1 MALDSIGSD
10 LNKIGMKPITQIGEV
25 SNAAPL
31 RSAIPA
37 AVTPSIEKDGANV
50 NSNKGKI
57 PASGSIFGGE
67 NKSSGAEKV
76 IQQYSSDKKQLQSFL
91 SALENVDLSD
101 GISNESDEVMN
112 ELLTLGFDMK
122 VENGKIVITDADG
135 NEIKPEDFNALKTN
149 LKNTLKR
156 SISSLDAQ
164 QSSAPTGAKPGVTGV
179 SNNKPVTNAPQAMMS
194 EAQQNEMLNVLQGYS
209 DTEKQIESSKPLKAE
224 LDKSIKEYETKM
236 SQAENQSKKIDMSIS
251 QILSLRTQAE
261 ALVEKSKTQPL
272 TATEKK
278 QLVSISS
285 TIDLKQKEMQSYQQG
300 NELLMQQVDQVFSQF
315 SDNLSESEK
324 STKSSMQAA
333 LKAKVSGQGLTVR
346 ENFLASISEDIYK
359 LTANMSPDELEKT
372 MSDPAARVKL
382 LAPTNKLI
390 DKMSTA
396 KSLKDF
402 SATELDTLW
411 TKFKIKAVEENGQLN
426 FYYHANDKTKPEK
439 VSSSDFK
446 QMRVDINNV
455 VTSPDLFTLARAAG
469 QISIAYDTSIASQS
483 QELSAD
489 NNQPLD
495 PEQNKF
501 KKSEGKIEDLKGKAR
516 NADQPIK
523 FTDETPQAKE
533 AKRLE
538 ISSIDKSMEHKKEE
552 EKYHEKQIKNIY
564 ENRREINKFID
575 AKRAAQV
582 EQERDIKDKN
592 IKIK

>member
-1 MALDSIGSD
+1 
-10 LNKIGMKPITQIGEV
+10 
-25 SNAAPL
+25 
-31 RSAIPA
+31 
-37 AVTPSIEKDGANV
+37 
-50 NSNKGKI
+50 
-57 PASGSIFGGE
+57 
-67 NKSSGAEKV
+67 
-76 IQQYSSDKKQLQSFL
+76 
-91 SALENVDLSD
+91 
-101 GISNESDEVMN
+101 MN

-164 QSSAPTGAKPGVTGV
+164 QSSAPAGV
-179 SNNKPVTNAPQAMMS
+179 SNNKPVTNGAPQVMMS
-194 EAQQNEMLNVLQGYS
+194 DAQQNEMLNVLQGYS
-209 DTEKQIESSKPLKAE
+209 DTEKQIEASKPLKAE
-224 LDKSIKEYETKM
+224 LEKSIKEYETKM

-300 NELLMQQVDQVFSQF
+300 NELLIQQVDQVFSQF

-372 MSDPAARVKL
+372 MSDPSARVKL

-402 SATELDTLW
+402 SSTELDALW
-411 TKFKIKAVEENGQLN
+411 TKFKIKGVEENGQLN

-469 QISIAYDTSIASQS
+469 QISIAYDTSMASQS
-483 QELSAD
+483 QELSSE
-489 NNQPLD
+489 NNQTLQ

-501 KKSEGKIEDLKGKAR
+501 KPSEGKVEDLKGKTR
-516 NADQPIK
+516 NANQPIK
-523 FTDETPQAKE
+523 FADETPQAKE

-538 ISSIDKSMEHKKEE
+538 ISSIDKSMQHKKEE
-552 EKYHEKQIKNIY
+552 EKY
-564 ENRREINKFID
+564 
-575 AKRAAQV
+575 
-582 EQERDIKDKN
+582 
-592 IKIK
+592 

>member
-25 SNAAPL
+25 SNASPL
-31 RSAIPA
+31 KSAIPA
-37 AVTPSIEKDGANV
+37 SVTPSIEKDGANV
-50 NSNKGKI
+50 NANKGKI

-67 NKSSGAEKV
+67 NKSSGAEKI

-122 VENGKIVITDADG
+122 VENGKIVITDTDG

-164 QSSAPTGAKPGVTGV
+164 QSSAPDVSVT
-179 SNNKPVTNAPQAMMS
+179 NNKPVTNAPQSMMS

-209 DTEKQIESSKPLKAE
+209 NTEKQIESSKPLKAE
-224 LDKSIKEYETKM
+224 LEKSIKEYEAKM

-272 TATEKK
+272 TTTEKK
-278 QLVSISS
+278 QLASISS

-402 SATELDTLW
+402 SAAELDTLW
-411 TKFKIKAVEENGQLN
+411 TKFKIKGVEENGQLN

-439 VSSSDFK
+439 VSNSDFK

-483 QELSAD
+483 QELSSD
-489 NNQPLD
+489 NNQTLQ

-501 KKSEGKIEDLKGKAR
+501 KQSEAKLEDIKGKAR

-523 FTDETPQAKE
+523 FADETSQAKE

-538 ISSIDKSMEHKKEE
+538 ITSIDKSMQHKKEE